1 MSTSTPSSLLA
12 DADTELATGPRR
24 HRIPIELLEL
34 GLFVTELDRP
44 WLDTPFL
51 IQGFLVDSQ
60 VELTTLKKYCQHVFV
75 DLEASDAGAVAQL
88 WLALGEAPE
97 TPEQTVA
104 IVHSESFRQP
114 SDAVAPE
121 ASATVRPPLTE
132 RELRDA
138 SRDEAVREAE
148 RALDDVDPML
158 LYSPPPIAES
168 APDPTREPVEEAPAR
183 ARAQAQ
189 PGNRVF
195 KPRSDVRISRETR
208 DRFRDFVRQTSSRD
222 EVRAEEEVVPISQRV
237 FGSLRAIL
245 QRGKDKEPVTAKEP
259 GRQTAKGS
267 DTERKAP
274 LDKPLEVEIVAA
286 LPPGVPR
293 QRYEVRHEVAR
304 EMPRARQSFESSQAI
319 MATMLSDIRQNKVLE
334 VARVKD
340 SVNHMVDSM
349 SDNPDALMWV
359 AQMRQDH
366 ENTYQHGVRVS
377 LYMIALGRQLGFPKE
392 MLESLGLIGML
403 ADVGKTKLPRA
414 LLDKPGM
421 LSTAE
426 FNIVKEHVQLGVS
439 ALSTSMKLAPE
450 VELGILQHHERLDGT
465 GYPNGL
471 KGQAISI
478 YGRMAAIAD
487 CFAALITP
495 RPYANPLAPQDAL
508 MSLYQWADSS
518 FHGPLVEQFVQAVGV
533 FPVGGMVEL
542 SNGEVAVVV
551 AHNRVRRL
559 EPRVLVLTSA
569 EKQPLPV
576 PMARDLL
583 QQSRDAGAKAIRI
596 VRGLPSGAY
605 GLKLRDYYAEEPQ
618 MLAGTA

>member
-1 MSTSTPSSLLA
+1 MPTSSSLLA

-24 HRIPIELLEL
+24 HRIPIELLEQ

-51 IQGFLVDSQ
+51 IQGFLVDSL
-60 VELTTLKKYCQHVFV
+60 VELTTLKKYCQYVYI
-75 DLEASDAGAVAQL
+75 DLEASDPSAVAQL

-97 TPEQTVA
+97 APEQTVA
-104 IVHSESFRQP
+104 IIHSESLRLP
-114 SDAVAPE
+114 SDAQALA
-121 ASATVRPPLTE
+121 ASAPARPPLTE

-158 LYSPPPIAES
+158 LYTPPLPVTEA
-168 APDPTREPVEEAPAR
+168 APDPTREPVTEAPAPVR
-183 ARAQAQ
+183 AQ
-189 PGNRVF
+189 PGNRIF

-208 DRFRDFVRQTSSRD
+208 DRFRDFVRQTSSHD
-222 EVRAEEEVVPISQRV
+222 EVRAEEEVVPITQRV
-237 FGSLRAIL
+237 FVSLRAML
-245 QRGKDKEPVTAKEP
+245 QRSKITEPMPAKEP
-259 GRQTAKGS
+259 GRQPARSS
-267 DTERKAP
+267 DVERKAA

-293 QRYEVRHEVAR
+293 QRYEIRHEVTR

-319 MATMLSDIRQNKVLE
+319 MATMLSDIRENKVLQ

-349 SDNPDALMWV
+349 ADNPDALMWV
-359 AQMRQDH
+359 AQMRQEH

-426 FNIVKEHVQLGVS
+426 FNIAKEHVQLGLT
-439 ALSTSMKLAPE
+439 ALGASMKLAPE

-542 SNGEVAVVV
+542 SNGEVAVVL

-583 QQSRDAGAKAIRI
+583 QHSRDAGAKAIRI